1 MTQWYYFNG
10 RCDAIMTNKNKRFTL
25 RVSDQLATKLE
36 KKAQR
41 LGVSKNALILFTLE
55 KELNNEQ
62 KKK

>member
-1 MTQWYYFNG
+1 
-10 RCDAIMTNKNKRFTL
+10 MTNENKRFTL
-25 RVSDQLATKLE
+25 RASDELATKLE

>member
-1 MTQWYYFNG
+1 ME
-10 RCDAIMTNKNKRFTL
+10 RCDAIVTNKNKRFTL
-25 RVSDQLATKLE
+25 RASDELATKLE